1 MRIGML
7 GGTYD
12 PIHNGHIML
21 GKQFAAQL
29 KLDKVLII
37 PTGTPPHKEASGTPA
52 SVRLE
57 MCRLAA
63 KDSGDIFETSD
74 MEIVRGGKSYSY
86 LTLCD
91 LCDTYPE
98 SELFLIMGADMF
110 MTMET
115 WYRFDDLKK
124 LATFCTVPRDDI
136 LMDTLNDYALRLEEL
151 GCSSCVTNVQ
161 LPQIS
166 STQIRSNIGEG
177 KPITGLVPE
186 SVERYIIENGLYR
199 KKIEG

>member
-1 MRIGML
+1 ML

-29 KLDKVLII
+29 GLDKVLII
-37 PTGTPPHKEASGTPA
+37 PTGTPPHKEATTTQA
-52 SVRLE
+52 SKRLD

-63 KDSGDIFETSD
+63 KAGGDIFEVSD

-86 LTLCD
+86 LTLCELQD
-91 LCDTYPE
+91 EYPG

-124 LATFCTVPRDDI
+124 LATFCTIPRDDI
-136 LMDTLNDYALRLEEL
+136 LMDTLSDYALRLEEL
-151 GCSSCVTNVQ
+151 GCSCCVTNVQ
-161 LPQIS
+161 LLPIS
-166 STQIRSNIGEG
+166 STMIRNNISEG
-177 KPITGLVPE
+177 KPISGLVPE
-186 SVERYIIENGLYR
+186 SVENYIIENGLYR
-199 KKIEG
+199 KQG